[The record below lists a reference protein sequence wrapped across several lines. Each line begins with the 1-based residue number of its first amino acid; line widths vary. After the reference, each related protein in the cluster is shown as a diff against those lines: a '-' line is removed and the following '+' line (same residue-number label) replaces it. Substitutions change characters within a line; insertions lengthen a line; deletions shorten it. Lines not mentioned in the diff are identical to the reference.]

1 MRKFRSGLNE
11 DLAAAER
18 LTTACKILPAVMPFV
33 GATSAEAIEK
43 RDTHNALVDPMV
55 GLSTLAAHANF
66 DFSKMNLDAP
76 VEQLRSGG
84 TQGLIATVS
93 RIAKDANMTLKDV
106 GRRYGES
113 VMVPQI
119 CGTGREV
126 AEQLT
131 ETFASG
137 ACDGFVVSPAFLPDS
152 FREFVEQVV
161 PHLQRLGVFR
171 KEYRGTTLRDHLSSS

>member
-1 MRKFRSGLNE
+1 MRKFRSGVHE
-11 DLAAAER
+11 DLAAAGR
-18 LTTACKILPAVMPFV
+18 PTSACKILPAVMPFV
-33 GATSAEAIEK
+33 GETSAEAIDK

-66 DFSKMNLDAP
+66 DFSQMDLDAP
-76 VEQLRSGG
+76 VDQLRSGG

-119 CGTGREV
+119 CGTGKEV
-126 AEQLT
+126 AEQLA

-137 ACDGFVVSPAFLPDS
+137 ACDGFVISPAFLPDA
-152 FREFVEQVV
+152 FREFAEQVV

-171 KEYRGTTLRDHLSSS
+171 EEYRGKTLRDHLSAS